1 MKEKSEVMTR
11 IKREE
16 GEKVDG
22 AQNGEYRTSLYLIHN
37 FRKVSLFHPNKKQ
50 NNKRLFILHLLSVGN

>member
-1 MKEKSEVMTR
+1 MKEKSEVMMR

-37 FRKVSLFHPNKKQ
+37 FPKVSLFP
-50 NNKRLFILHLLSVGN
+50 S